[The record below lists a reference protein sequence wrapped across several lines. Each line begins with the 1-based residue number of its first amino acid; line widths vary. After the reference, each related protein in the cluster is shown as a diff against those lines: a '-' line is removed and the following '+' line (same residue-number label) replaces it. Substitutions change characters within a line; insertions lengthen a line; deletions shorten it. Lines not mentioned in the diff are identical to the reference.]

1 MKRKILKFGLIMK
14 LILPLIL
21 CLMAL
26 TSCNQ
31 QIVDFNLKF
40 DRAYVKIG
48 EEWKDIEVKMWT
60 DYEDGDQIQLTLKDG
75 TVILVHSY
83 NCILYNGNLP

>member
-1 MKRKILKFGLIMK
+1 MSRKILKFGLIMK
-14 LILPLIL
+14 ILLPLIL

-31 QIVDFNLKF
+31 QIIDFNLKF

-48 EEWKDIEVKMWT
+48 DEWKDIEVKMWT
-60 DYEDGDQIQLTLKDG
+60 DYEDGEQIQLTLKDG
-75 TVILVHSY
+75 TVILVHSA